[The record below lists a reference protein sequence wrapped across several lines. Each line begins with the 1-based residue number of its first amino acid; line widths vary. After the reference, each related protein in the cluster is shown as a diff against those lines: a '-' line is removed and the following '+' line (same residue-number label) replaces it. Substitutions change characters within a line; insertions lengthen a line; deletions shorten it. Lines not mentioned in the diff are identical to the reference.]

1 MTSTVNN
8 AIPYVP
14 ENTIDPAAGLNIS
27 LNTIDALLQCRVI
40 SIGENDPPLIKTDG
54 DRYIVGSAPTGD
66 WSADANRLAV
76 WLDGA
81 WDFYDAWI
89 VLNASDNRLYKKND
103 SGAWSQV
110 ESGVFMRATWEE
122 LQAAGAAFEIPNGAI
137 VECTDWPDRGIG
149 LNSYWRAVVIHP
161 YYTFL
166 SPMSG
171 LLLADQY
178 TNNVAVT
185 GVTSEEV
192 LFQIA
197 VKRSM
202 LFGGQ
207 NIEIKTKLS
216 KSDAVNAATFRVYC
230 GKNGDISD
238 ALIQEIVFPAG
249 DRVAV
254 IITDAFFDNPTT
266 CKVALAKTDGAYD
279 VSLPY
284 PAAVTVDD
292 TTETDI
298 FITTTIQNSDEGL
311 EVVLEHSST
320 KILVL

>member
-1 MTSTVNN
+1 MTNTVNN
-8 AIPYVP
+8 GIPYVP

-27 LNTIDALLQCRVI
+27 LNTIDALTQCRVI

-110 ESGVFMRATWEE
+110 ESGVFMRGTWEE
-122 LQAAGAAFEIPNGAI
+122 LLAAGAAFEIPHGAI
-137 VECTDWPDRGIG
+137 VECTDWPDKGVG
-149 LNSYWRAVVIHP
+149 VNSYWRTVVVHP
-161 YYTFL
+161 LITIL
-166 SPMSG
+166 TPMAG
-171 LLLADQY
+171 LLLAGQSSP
-178 TNNVAVT
+178 VAVA
-185 GVTSEEV
+185 GVTTEEV
-192 LFQIA
+192 LFQLA
-197 VKRSM
+197 VKRFM
-202 LFGGQ
+202 LYGGQ
-207 NIEIKTKLS
+207 AVELKTKLS

-230 GKNGDISD
+230 GRNGDISD

-254 IITDAFFDNPTT
+254 INTDAFFGDVTECT
-266 CKVALAKTDGAYD
+266 VAPVKTDGSYD

-292 TTETDI
+292 TTVNDI
-298 FITTTIQNSDEGL
+298 FITATIQNSDEDL
-311 EVVLEHSST
+311 EVRLAHSSS